1 MPKTAQSQFMTCL
14 DQCKRLKKSAN
25 WQALQHSLPTALR
38 LAQNLLH
45 FQQLLDL
52 LKPIKH
58 HFSQT
63 SQTAYADLLL
73 CAREFTAAH
82 SLLESLP
89 QTPETL
95 PLLAL
100 AKLRTGLPSAALGF
114 AKRALEQNQ
123 RPEIAWRVIAEASF
137 ELGLEDWR
145 GAFDHA
151 IAATTHRQQ
160 GFVYIEYGR
169 CLELWLDSAAARE
182 NWSKALEIFKGDTHY
197 LAQVLGNLG
206 LSCVRE
212 GRLEEAEGLYQRLQ
226 NLPKNPS
233 TPNLE
238 WQAWRGLGITRRAAG
253 EYQRALYA
261 YQQAQR
267 CAGEPFEVI
276 QALRGIG
283 YTLRLS
289 GNPSQALGY
298 LQQALK
304 LQKKHHLNTNLE
316 PDLAAAQLADGNS
329 EAARQTLEGWYGSGE
344 DAGRAKI
351 VQAELARLEQSP
363 SLALEW
369 VKDVNWHSLW
379 GREELQAFPKL
390 RSLLLGMDV
399 ALPEPFQPAPKQT
412 TIQVRARGALQV
424 WVNQRRMALKAT
436 SRAAQV
442 LVLLLEHGGS
452 RGLRELIED
461 LFPNVEQS
469 QAKNKLKQVSKAV
482 VELRQKFG
490 WLGSVEENG
499 GVYSL
504 DPEAVWD
511 YDVAQARDKG
521 EVIQVFMSGVDADW
535 VLERLRGFENQTR
548 ALN

>member
-1 MPKTAQSQFMTCL
+1 MPKTAQSQFLHCF
-14 DQCKRLKKSAN
+14 DQLQHLKKAAN
-25 WQALQHSLPTALR
+25 WHALAQSLPTALR
-38 LAQNLLH
+38 LAQNVHHYKMLLSLLEPIMH
-45 FQQLLDL
+45 QL
-52 LKPIKH
+52 PQSYQPH
-58 HFSQT
+58 HVE
-63 SQTAYADLLL
+63 LLL
-73 CAREFTAAH
+73 CARAFAAANA
-82 SLLESLP
+82 LLESLP
-89 QTPETL
+89 ETPETL

-100 AKLRTGLPSAALGF
+100 AKLRIGLPSAALEY
-114 AKRALEQNQ
+114 AQNALKQNPQ
-123 RPEIAWRVIAEASF
+123 SAFAWRVIAEASF
-137 ELGLEDWR
+137 ELRLNWR
-145 GAFDHA
+145 SAFENA
-151 IAATTHRQQ
+151 IVATSRRQL
-160 GFVYIEYGR
+160 GYVYIEYGR
-169 CLELWLDSAAARE
+169 CLEISLESAAARE
-182 NWSKALEIFKGDTHY
+182 CWSKALEIFKGDTHY

-212 GRLEEAEGLYQRLQ
+212 GRLEEAEGFYQRLQ

-261 YQQAQR
+261 YTQAQR

-289 GNPSQALGY
+289 GNPSQALGS
-298 LQQALK
+298 LQQALT

-316 PDLAAAQLADGNS
+316 PDLAAAQLADGNP
-329 EAARQTLEGWYGSGE
+329 EAARQTLSGWYGNGE
-344 DAGRAKI
+344 DAGRAKV

-399 ALPEPFQPAPKQT
+399 VLPEPQKPAPKQT

-461 LFPNVEQS
+461 LFPNVEKS

-511 YDVAQARDKG
+511 YDVAQARDRG

-535 VLERLRGFENQTR
+535 VNERLLGFEDQIR
-548 ALN
+548 VLN